1 MESYNVFIAV
11 VLLNI
16 LLHFVVVL
24 VLFLNNYCISSSPL
38 RDRNQD
44 EIRCTIGLSEGTLS
58 W

>member
-1 MESYNVFIAV
+1 MFIAV

-44 EIRCTIGLSEGTLS
+44 EIRCTIGLSEATLS